1 RPRWPPRRRR
11 ATPPSRRRQSRPAP
25 RRAGRRSRR
34 RRDRAWPSTGPPRR
48 RRRRPPPPREEPRE
62 PQATAAASSQ
72 TPVKVPASAVG
83 YGAPSKDEMTDAL
96 KAAAN
101 RYAPELPPG
110 LTWGYFDKARKQLY
124 VFCSTCKQYVDVIKF
139 NMNTNTFEA
148 EDGCCPH
155 WTGQVKGDFYSQA
168 RKAAGV

>member
-1 RPRWPPRRRR
+1 AAVAAAAAACDAAVAPAPKQ
-11 ATPPSRRRQSRPAP
+11 ARPAP
-25 RRAGRRSRR
+25 GGQAESPPKRPRVAEHGAPATSP
-34 RRDRAWPSTGPPRR
+34 ASSTTTARGA
-48 RRRRPPPPREEPRE
+48 RE